1 MSYSIRLPDGTL
13 VENIPDDLNPS
24 EAKKRIIAAYPQFA
38 PETTIGG
45 QVKEAFKGL
54 VPGAVGLLE
63 TAGAGAADLLPEDYE
78 RGTREQ
84 IK

>member
-1 MSYSIRLPDGTL
+1 MPYSIRLPDGTL

-54 VPGAVGLLE
+54 VPGAVGLL
-63 TAGAGAADLLPEDYE
+63 
-78 RGTREQ
+78 
-84 IK
+84 